1 MLYVSKSGGY
11 VMATKLTLSMDED
24 LIRFAHE
31 LAREKNESIS
41 SIVAAYFRGLRKK
54 KEPYVPRDPLV
65 RKLYGM
71 GRHIH
76 IPKDKQGIREE
87 MLQRHLR

>member
-1 MLYVSKSGGY
+1 
-11 VMATKLTLSMDED
+11 MASKLTLSMDED

-41 SIVAAYFRGLRKK
+41 SIVAGYLQKLRKK
-54 KEPYVPRDPLV
+54 REPYVPRDPLV
-65 RKLYGM
+65 RKLYGYAK
-71 GRHIH
+71 HID
-76 IPKDKQGIREE
+76 IPKDKKAIREE